1 MQICMKIDGKTRGK
15 LVAAIQQRVADSG
28 LSYSEIARA
37 ADVNVSQT
45 SRICRGQFK
54 TVSQNVVQICKALGL
69 KMELPQDGLP
79 TSNPHFRRLQ
89 KGLYKLWD
97 QTPEDADR
105 LLQLLMQL
113 AEIRQATN
121 QTGVQPLGRSGP
133 RSIG

>member
-1 MQICMKIDGKTRGK
+1 MKIDSKTRGK

-37 ADVNVSQT
+37 ADVDVSQA

-69 KMELPQDGLP
+69 KTEAPQDGLP
-79 TSNPHFRRLQ
+79 TVNPHFLRLQ
-89 KGLYKLWD
+89 NGLYKLWD

-105 LLQLLMQL
+105 LFQLLIQL
-113 AEIRQATN
+113 AEIRQATSSKGASN
-121 QTGVQPLGRSGP
+121 P
-133 RSIG
+133 